1 MSPRVLITGGAGF
14 VGAYLTRD
22 LVARGDEVVVF
33 DENPN
38 TNVLARVLPEPPDD
52 AVTLLGGSTQ
62 NPLALLRACRSH
74 EVDAI
79 VHLASPLTEAIAA
92 DPPTGIA
99 AACVG
104 TANVF
109 EVARLLGLRRVVWT
123 SSITV
128 FGRHDSRKNG
138 PLGDDAPHSPSSL
151 YGHSKSLCEALA
163 EDYYDRHG
171 VDIVG
176 LRFSILYGAW
186 RARGLKPS
194 FGSEEDPLWQAAS
207 GGPVVI
213 RSPRTTINW
222 QYIEDVADI
231 VVRTLYAPGVGRRVY
246 NTSGE
251 IASFADYG
259 AYLAQLAPQATV
271 RIEETSDDA
280 PVVPFDLDD
289 SAFTAEV
296 GYGRRHTLA
305 DGLKAALAIYATA
318 VGGDR

>member
-1 MSPRVLITGGAGF
+1 MSARVLITGGAGF

-38 TNVLARVLPEPPDD
+38 TNVLARVLPEPPDG

-62 NPLALLRACRSH
+62 NPLALLRACRSQ
-74 EVDAI
+74 EIDSI

-128 FGRHDSRKNG
+128 FGRHDSSKNG

-163 EDYYDRHG
+163 TDYRDRHG

-194 FGSEEDPLWQAAS
+194 FGTTDDQIWQAAS
-207 GGPVVI
+207 GGPVII
-213 RSPRTTINW
+213 RSPRTIINW
-222 QYIEDVADI
+222 QYVEDVADI
-231 VVRTLYAPGVGRRVY
+231 VVRTLYAPEIGRPVY

-251 IASFADYG
+251 IATFADYG
-259 AYLAQLAPQATV
+259 ARLAELVPQATV
-271 RIEETSDDA
+271 RIDEASDDV
-280 PVVPFDLDD
+280 PVVPFDFDD
-289 SAFTAEV
+289 SAFAAEV
-296 GYGRRHTLA
+296 GYERRHTLA
-305 DGLKAALAIYATA
+305 KGLEAALAIYASA
-318 VGGDR
+318 LGGDR